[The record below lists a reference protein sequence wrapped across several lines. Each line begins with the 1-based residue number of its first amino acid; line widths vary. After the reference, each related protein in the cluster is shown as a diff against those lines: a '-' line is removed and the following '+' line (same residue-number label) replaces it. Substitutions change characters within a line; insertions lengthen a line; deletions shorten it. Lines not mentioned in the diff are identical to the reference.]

1 MKLYDTNAGAIAE
14 KIKQVIERA
23 KIGANRTLEQSAREI
38 ARIMQR
44 AGLPIRYPVDW
55 DSEKQRKAFFVTDGF
70 GHGIPYNRT
79 GAYERGWTYSA
90 ITGGYSVSNIGH
102 NAMFLSGNPSGAPI
116 GVSGKLQ
123 SNIHRNRWRL
133 IKPVL
138 DAVLARL
145 PENLLK
151 AIGIEVNR

>member
-1 MKLYDTNAGAIAE
+1 MKSYDTNAGEIAK
-14 KIKQVIERA
+14 KITEVIRRA
-23 KIGANRTLEQSAREI
+23 KVGVNRTAESSAREI

-55 DSEKQRKAFFVTDGF
+55 DSEKQRKAFFATDGF
-70 GHGIPYNRT
+70 GRGIPYNRT

-90 ITGGYSVSNIGH
+90 ISNGHQVANIGH

-151 AIGIEVNR
+151 SIGVEVNR